1 MNMCQSEQ
9 SQQTH
14 EMEIRESSE
23 KFTIDKPPTKCKAD
37 QLHIDPSQDTQEL
50 TIDPENVKLGF
61 VRRPSLQDDCP
72 VFLDLASHHNILMP
86 NDIDRCGSF
95 AIRRSSL
102 TFGDVLGQGSCGEV
116 RSALY
121 NGRQVAVKT
130 VCSKLDARSQ
140 EGKDLLKEIGM
151 MSHAF
156 RHKNVVE
163 FFGIYEHDG
172 LPWLVMELM
181 PGGSLEQ
188 YYEAK
193 KKSRRD
199 GRWQPKTRRAV
210 SWVEDILSA
219 LAYLHAQEPPVI
231 HRDIKPANML
241 LTGDGRTVKIGDFG
255 LSRMCPLSPG
265 KAPLTPGGGR
275 GSGGF
280 LSDESF
286 MSLELTG
293 TTGTYRYMVPEIQ
306 VPGRGSVHGG
316 GGRVLFLAG
325 DVVHLRR
332 GASLLQHRRT
342 LCGMYQC

>member
-1 MNMCQSEQ
+1 
-9 SQQTH
+9 
-14 EMEIRESSE
+14 
-23 KFTIDKPPTKCKAD
+23 
-37 QLHIDPSQDTQEL
+37 
-50 TIDPENVKLGF
+50 
-61 VRRPSLQDDCP
+61 
-72 VFLDLASHHNILMP
+72 
-86 NDIDRCGSF
+86 
-95 AIRRSSL
+95 L

-130 VCSKLDARSQ
+130 LCSKLDARSE

-156 RHKNVVE
+156 RHKNVVD
-163 FFGIYEHDG
+163 FYGIYEHDG

-199 GRWQPKTRRAV
+199 GRWRPKTRRAV

-219 LAYLHAQEPPVI
+219 LAYLHAQKPPVI

-280 LSDESF
+280 LSDESP
-286 MSLELTG
+286 MSTELTG
-293 TTGTYRYMVPEIQ
+293 TTGTYRYMAPEIF
-306 VPGRGSVHGG
+306 RGEGQYTAAVDVYSFSLVMWYIFAGEHPFCNIDGHSVACISAENDM
-316 GGRVLFLAG
+316 RPEVLYRMRIPRELQGMMRRSWAG
-325 DVVHLRR
+325 KGKERPR
-332 GASLLQHRRT
+332 AAELLEEVE
-342 LCGMYQC
+342 